1 MPLSPARTSGR
12 AVISTGTSDLYPQET
27 CPDNLDREFVT
38 IRGSNGLIAG
48 LPDLNTKETPMKK
61 LTLTFWLALAVASIF
76 AIQAT
81 PSFKSIQ
88 TDMPLPTCPP
98 HCSAK

>member
-1 MPLSPARTSGR
+1 
-12 AVISTGTSDLYPQET
+12 
-27 CPDNLDREFVT
+27 
-38 IRGSNGLIAG
+38 
-48 LPDLNTKETPMKK
+48 MKK

-81 PSFKSIQ
+81 PSFKGVQ

-98 HCSAK
+98 HCPTK